1 MTGQVSDGFIYKS
14 QIFCIAGVDGVTL
27 FEPTQHGFSPQWGT
41 TACWRGYCCTYKVI
55 EETLYLKEFIIAL
68 SLKEKLAVKH
78 GRARSFLGVFPYLGD
93 TPVGHP
99 SAIYNE
105 LNHLVEFTG
114 SLLVAKNFINS
125 LYIHLGFQAAY
136 KYEEVHELIFDS
148 GYLMQSINRSEEM
161 AEIRQKI
168 IPQSKFYDQW
178 HLTWKGKDGS

>member
-1 MTGQVSDGFIYKS
+1 MTGQVSDGLIYKS
-14 QIFCIAGVDGVTL
+14 QIFCIAGVDGMGL

-55 EETLYLKEFIIAL
+55 EETLYLKELIISL
-68 SLKEKLAVKH
+68 SLKEKLAKQ
-78 GRARSFLGVFPYLGD
+78 GKAKDFLGVLPSRRN

-99 SAIYNE
+99 SAIYDE

-114 SLLVAKNFINS
+114 SLLVANSFIKN
-125 LYIHLGFQAAY
+125 LYVHLGFQPAY

-148 GYLMQSINRSEEM
+148 GYLIQSINRSEEM

-168 IPQSKFYDQW
+168 IPKSKFYDQW
-178 HLTWKGKDGS
+178 HLTWRGKDGS